1 MKQLLKY
8 DITLQWRQGF
18 WLVYFIVSL
27 VFLVILFSIPQH
39 YRLPATIYILLSDT
53 SVLGATFIGA
63 LILLEKQQ
71 NVLQSLFVTPLSLRH
86 YLISKALSLT
96 CLIFCMSL
104 VIYLPVNAPGWHY
117 VPVLF
122 TTIVSSVIFTF
133 LGMGVS
139 ARVRTVNQYLGGVI
153 GLSMIIV
160 IPVIPFIIF
169 DYTEYL
175 IVFPLN
181 AALDMMI
188 SVIESSWTFINVI
201 ESIILVVWAFIGYC
215 FAYQQFNRHVLNA

>member
-27 VFLVILFSIPQH
+27 AFLVILFSIPQN
-39 YRLPATIYILLSDT
+39 YRLPASIYILLSDT

-71 NVLQSLFVTPLSLRH
+71 NVLQSLFVTPLSVRH
-86 YLISKALSLT
+86 YLISKAVSLT
-96 CLIFCMSL
+96 VLIFCMSL
-104 VIYLPVNAPGWHY
+104 LIYLPVNSPGWHY

-122 TTIVSSVIFTF
+122 TTIISSIIFTF

-175 IVFPLN
+175 LVFPLN

-188 SVIESSWTFINVI
+188 SVIEGSWTGINFAEMFILVLWTFI
-201 ESIILVVWAFIGYC
+201 
-215 FAYQQFNRHVLNA
+215 AYYYANRQFNKHILNK